1 MLNHKA
7 GPFLIQFYIILK
19 KGIGKL
25 ACLKVDKGKILGKLP
40 WMAKYHYRGTAWLP
54 FQKPKPDLPRTKKLE
69 RNKPG

>member
-25 ACLKVDKGKILGKLP
+25 ACLKVDIKKILGELP
-40 WMAKYHYRGTAWLP
+40 WMSKISLQGNGMVAI
-54 FQKPKPDLPRTKKLE
+54 PKNNILNLC
-69 RNKPG
+69 